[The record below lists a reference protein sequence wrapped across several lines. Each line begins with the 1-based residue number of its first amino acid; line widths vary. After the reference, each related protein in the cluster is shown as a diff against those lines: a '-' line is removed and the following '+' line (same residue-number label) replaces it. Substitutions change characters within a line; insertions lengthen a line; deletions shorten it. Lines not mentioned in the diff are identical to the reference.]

1 MLYGPILEPYIIII
15 ITNEFA
21 LSTMG
26 VDIGRMDEEYT
37 IHDLDEIGIE
47 IVNVS
52 ATFEIEGEFDRAKL
66 HEDLPNTEYDPEKHR
81 SLIYR
86 GDATI
91 ILLPPG
97 GRVSIVRATTP
108 EEIER
113 GVEEF
118 MSELQKLGIERD
130 YSNIQIENVVGT
142 ANVEEDLDLNTVTI
156 ALGLENAEYEPE
168 QFPGV
173 IYRITE
179 GAVVLIFSSGKIV
192 ITKART
198 YGDVVDAFEHT
209 KDLLIQTLD
218 IRE

>member
-1 MLYGPILEPYIIII
+1 MD
-15 ITNEFA
+15 
-21 LSTMG
+21 
-26 VDIGRMDEEYT
+26 VDIGRMDEDYT
-37 IHDLDEIGIE
+37 ISDLDEMGIE

-66 HEDLPNTEYDPEKHR
+66 HEDLPHTEYNPDKHR

-86 GDATI
+86 GDAAM

-108 EEIER
+108 GEIKR

-118 MSELQKLGIERD
+118 IAELRELGIERD

-142 ANVEEDLDLNTVTI
+142 ANLEEELDLNTVTI

-173 IYRITE
+173 IYRIPD

-192 ITKART
+192 ITKAET

-209 KDLLIQTLD
+209 KDLLYTTLD

>member
-1 MLYGPILEPYIIII
+1 VIIL
-15 ITNEFA
+15 ITSEVA
-21 LSTMG
+21 YSTMG
-26 VDIGRMDEEYT
+26 VDIGRMDDDYT
-37 IHDLDEIGIE
+37 TSDLDKMEIE

-52 ATFEIEGEFDRAKL
+52 ATFEIEGEFDRAQL
-66 HEDLPNTEYDPEKHR
+66 HEDLSNTEYDPEKHR

-86 GDATI
+86 GDAAM
-91 ILLPPG
+91 ILLPPK

-108 EEIER
+108 GEIKR

-118 MSELQKLGIERD
+118 TYELRKLGIERD

-142 ANVEEDLDLNTVTI
+142 ANLGEKVDLNSVTI

-173 IYRITE
+173 IYRIPD
-179 GAVVLIFSSGKIV
+179 GSVVLIFSSGKIV
-192 ITKART
+192 ITKAET
-198 YGDVVDAFEHT
+198 YGDVVDAYEHT
-209 KDLLIQTLD
+209 KDLIVQTLD

>member
-1 MLYGPILEPYIIII
+1 
-15 ITNEFA
+15 
-21 LSTMG
+21 MG
-26 VDIGRMDEEYT
+26 VDIGRMDEEYS
-37 IHDLDEIGIE
+37 LSELGEMGIE

-52 ATFEIEGEFDRAKL
+52 ATFEIEGEFDRASL

-86 GDATI
+86 GDAAMV
-91 ILLPPG
+91 LLPPS

-108 EEIER
+108 DEIQA

-118 MSELQKLGIERD
+118 ISELRELGIERNH
-130 YSNIQIENVVGT
+130 SNIQIENVVGT
-142 ANVEEDLDLNTVTI
+142 ANLNQELDLSTVMVS
-156 ALGLENAEYEPE
+156 LGFENAEYEPE

-173 IYRITE
+173 IYRIPD

-192 ITKART
+192 ITKAET
-198 YGDVVDAFEHT
+198 YDDVVNGYENT
-209 KDLLIQTLD
+209 REVLQTSE